1 MDGGL
6 ASLITFGIFLL
17 VNAVISLG
25 HNAIMNARHTVLK
38 GRADEGRR
46 NAALALKLGEDAS
59 VLLNVYQISMI
70 ILRFFAAGIVA
81 FGIAPPFATWLS
93 DLGMTGGLAF
103 AFAEFVALLLGAI
116 LMYMLAGQL
125 PAAIGASRAE
135 SIAPFLA
142 RLMNVLVSVIRP
154 LSWVLRGI
162 SEAVLRL
169 LGVETHVHYITEEEI
184 KTLVDAGQEEGV
196 IEDEEKEMI
205 YSIFQ
210 LADTS
215 AREVMVPRL
224 DMVAMRLDTPL
235 NEVVK
240 TVLAAGH
247 SRIPVYEDNID
258 HIRGILYAKDLL
270 KLWEKGGDGDALE
283 SLLRPA
289 YFVPEGKAAM
299 DLLQEMQQKRV
310 HLAIIVDEYGGI
322 SGLVTLEDMIEEII
336 GEVRDE
342 YDFNEKAAYTRV
354 SDDEYICSARLDL
367 DDLNYLLDIS
377 LPTDESDTLGGFI
390 YSQVGEVPDPGV
402 VIETDQ
408 VRLEVLSVDQR
419 RIDQIRVTRLQSE
432 LAGDVS

>member
-1 MDGGL
+1 M
-6 ASLITFGIFLL
+6 
-17 VNAVISLG
+17 
-25 HNAIMNARHTVLK
+25 
-38 GRADEGRR
+38 
-46 NAALALKLGEDAS
+46 
-59 VLLNVYQISMI
+59 
-70 ILRFFAAGIVA
+70 
-81 FGIAPPFATWLS
+81 
-93 DLGMTGGLAF
+93 
-103 AFAEFVALLLGAI
+103 
-116 LMYMLAGQL
+116 
-125 PAAIGASRAE
+125 
-135 SIAPFLA
+135 
-142 RLMNVLVSVIRP
+142 
-154 LSWVLRGI
+154 
-162 SEAVLRL
+162 
-169 LGVETHVHYITEEEI
+169 
-184 KTLVDAGQEEGV
+184 
-196 IEDEEKEMI
+196 
-205 YSIFQ
+205 
-210 LADTS
+210 
-215 AREVMVPRL
+215 
-224 DMVAMRLDTPL
+224 
-235 NEVVK
+235 VVK
-240 TVLAAGH
+240 TLLAAGH

-322 SGLVTLEDMIEEII
+322 SGLVTLEDLIEEII